1 VAEAANQR
9 PYDEDEINL
18 LDYWRVI
25 WKYKWLIGILCST
38 SVVAAIIFGLLSP
51 KIYESTATILIPKES
66 GGGLLAN
73 LAATGMVERIAGI
86 SIPSLTPNRD
96 VFISIFKSRTLARR
110 LVDQFGLEEYYR
122 ALQLE
127 DAIKKL
133 QGATK
138 ISGSKA
144 GLISVKV
151 EDTDPKMAAKIAN
164 AYPDHLDRFMA
175 NYGTG
180 AAGRQRRFI
189 EGRLTK
195 TKAELK
201 KAEEALRDFQQEHK
215 AISIKEQARG
225 AIEAAGQLKAEIMA
239 SEVQL
244 QVMQNFAT
252 ELNPEVI
259 RLKRKIAELKHQ
271 IAKVQYD
278 TIDLPGVTANPGH
291 SKEEIYLPP
300 VKFPEIGLEL
310 ARLARDL
317 KIHATVYMLLTQQ
330 LEQVKIAEAK
340 DTPVVQILDRAVP
353 ARTRS
358 RPKIKHNMALAA
370 VSLFFGIFLAF
381 FLEYIQRQKQ
391 QMVNSEQRTANS

>member
-1 VAEAANQR
+1 MAEAANQR

-18 LDYWRVI
+18 LDYWLVI
-25 WKYKWLIGILCST
+25 WKYKWLISILCST
-38 SVVAAIIFGLLSP
+38 SVLAAIIVGLLSP

-66 GGGLLAN
+66 GGGLLST
-73 LAATGMVERIAGI
+73 LAATGIVERIAGI

-96 VFISIFKSRTLARR
+96 IFISIFKSRTLARR
-110 LVDQFGLEEYYR
+110 LVDQFGLEEHYR
-122 ALQLE
+122 VLQLE
-127 DAIKKL
+127 DSIKKL

-144 GLISVKV
+144 GLILVKV
-151 EDTDPKMAAKIAN
+151 EDTDPKMAADIAN

-189 EGRLTK
+189 EEQLTK

-201 KAEEALRDFQQEHK
+201 KAEEALRDFQQKHK

-225 AIEAAGQLKAEIMA
+225 AIEAAGRLKGEIMA

-271 IAKVQYD
+271 VALVQYD
-278 TIDLPGVTANPGH
+278 TIQLPGITANPGH
-291 SKEEIYLPP
+291 PKEDIYLPP
-300 VKFPEIGLEL
+300 AKIPEISLEL

-317 KIHATVYMLLTQQ
+317 KVQDTVYMLLTQQ

-340 DTPVVQILDRAVP
+340 DTPIVRILDRAVP
-353 ARTRS
+353 AIYKS
-358 RPKIKHNMALAA
+358 KPKIKRSMSIAGAA
-370 VSLFFGIFLAF
+370 SLFLGIFLAF
-381 FLEYIQRQKQ
+381 LLEYIQRQRALGA
-391 QMVNSEQRTANS
+391 VNSQ